1 LRLTS
6 GFSTK
11 QGHCSGDRQ
20 HATTTILNRHSL
32 RKGSR
37 LSTTRTSPR
46 WNGTKIYFTGHSLHN
61 EYRDLLI
68 APGNMRERFV
78 DLIRQEAD
86 HARAGREAKIIHD
99 RIDTDPFEAV
109 ADIVKSFPLV
119 ITWDDAIAVR
129 GGVHPDW
136 SLAEHERDD
145 LLKMRAVPPEN
156 GYDGPARVFFGHT
169 VFDELVSVPAEE
181 THQSRA
187 ASKIL

>member
-1 LRLTS
+1 MSRELSKLAFNERVLHEA
-6 GFSTK
+6 GPLFR
-11 QGHCSGDRQ
+11 RQ
-20 HATTTILNRHSL
+20 AACYHDSL
-32 RKGSR
+32 KPALAAEGIE

-61 EYRDLLI
+61 EYWDLLI

-119 ITWDDAIAVR
+119 ITWDDAIAVH
-129 GGVHPDW
+129 GGVHPD
-136 SLAEHERDD
+136 
-145 LLKMRAVPPEN
+145 
-156 GYDGPARVFFGHT
+156 
-169 VFDELVSVPAEE
+169 
-181 THQSRA
+181 
-187 ASKIL
+187 